1 PNVLASVLLLD
12 GRQLRHGAAPSLPQA
27 YNEAING
34 LTIGPSEG
42 SCGTAACRAEPVIV
56 SDIAVDPLWAKHR
69 DLALSYSLRACWST
83 LIVSSQDEVLGTFA
97 MYYREPRTPTSRH
110 RELIELATH
119 LVRVAIERDR
129 TGQALR
135 ASEQLARTHAYAMM
149 RSLEVL
155 VTETAPGK
163 LIVEMLKTI
172 GQHLG
177 AIRVTF
183 WLHNPKDDSLSLQ
196 MVIEDG
202 EQVALHLDHPW
213 VVDPSSWKTD
223 PVVQQMVVTKARVVC
238 DSVER
243 DVRITPEHRRYLT
256 SKGCKRFMVI
266 PLSMLGE
273 LHGFIGIHHVER
285 ATYCAE
291 EIEFAEALAHHLM
304 IATHTQ
310 ELAQQQR
317 QAAILEER
325 TRM

>member
-1 PNVLASVLLLD
+1 
-12 GRQLRHGAAPSLPQA
+12 
-27 YNEAING
+27 
-34 LTIGPSEG
+34 
-42 SCGTAACRAEPVIV
+42 
-56 SDIAVDPLWAKHR
+56 
-69 DLALSYSLRACWST
+69 
-83 LIVSSQDEVLGTFA
+83 
-97 MYYREPRTPTSRH
+97 TPTSRH

-325 TRM
+325 TRMARDIHDTLAQGFTGVIVQLEAVADAISSNEPTEASKYLHRASELARRSLNEARRSVHALRPEALR